1 MVCGRGRQRGAR
13 AVATAAGVLLA
24 VSGCATT
31 EQISTAPTSSASSAT
46 TPAAVMQ
53 AEATAVAQLQAW
65 LADPQ
70 AGNLTYNAV
79 QVTADGSLNVMS
91 ILSGPFDPATG
102 QTQLTGSVKTLGSG
116 SSTQGTSTALESRGT
131 VYTTIPQVLQTGSAA
146 GVQWNAAN
154 VTDTW
159 GKDAPHSGWWTVLNA
174 VQSVTSDGI
183 TSLDGTTVYMYSDT
197 LDLTQIKGIPKQLL
211 DSDPVRKAGVTK
223 VEVDVYLLAGTG
235 TLERV
240 TYKLGLPVQIDAAAT
255 AKSSA
260 GFQVDMSGFASATAT
275 PSPTPQPTQ
284 TMPGP
289 GTVAKQ
295 TGDVDLAALLPF

>member
-1 MVCGRGRQRGAR
+1 VVCGRRRRTA
-13 AVATAAGVLLA
+13 ATAASAAGLLLA

-46 TPAAVMQ
+46 TPAAVEQ
-53 AEATAVAQLQAW
+53 AEQTAVEQLQAW

-70 AGNLTYNAV
+70 AGTLTYNAV

-91 ILSGPFDPATG
+91 ILSGPFDPALG
-102 QTQLTGSVKTLGSG
+102 QAQLTGSVKTLGSG
-116 SSTQGTSTALESRGT
+116 SSTQGASTALESAGT
-131 VYTTIPQVLQTGSAA
+131 VFTTIPQAMQTGGAT
-146 GVQWNAAN
+146 GMQWNAAN

-159 GKDAPHSGWWTVLNA
+159 GKVAHSGWWTVLDA
-174 VQSVTSDGI
+174 VRNVTSDGI
-183 TSLDGTTVYMYSDT
+183 TSLAGTTVYMYSDT

-223 VEVDVYLLAGTG
+223 VEVDVYLEAGTG
-235 TLERV
+235 ALERV

-260 GFQVDMSGFASATAT
+260 GYQVDMSGFASASATA
-275 PSPTPQPTQ
+275 SPTPQPTPSLPA
-284 TMPGP
+284 T